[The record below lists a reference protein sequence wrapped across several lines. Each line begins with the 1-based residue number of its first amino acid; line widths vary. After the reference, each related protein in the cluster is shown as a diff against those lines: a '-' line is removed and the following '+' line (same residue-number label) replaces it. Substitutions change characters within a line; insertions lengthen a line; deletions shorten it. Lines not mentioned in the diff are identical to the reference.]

1 MKKNEK
7 LLGKALDHLIVARAM
22 LREIEYTEN
31 KFSFIQDIHNLDLV
45 IRHCNGE
52 FYKNEKS
59 EKQT

>member
-1 MKKNEK
+1 MKNEK
-7 LLGKALDHLIVARAM
+7 LLGKALDHLVVARAM
-22 LREIEYTEN
+22 LREIEYAET
-31 KFSFIQDIHNLDLV
+31 QDIHNLDLI